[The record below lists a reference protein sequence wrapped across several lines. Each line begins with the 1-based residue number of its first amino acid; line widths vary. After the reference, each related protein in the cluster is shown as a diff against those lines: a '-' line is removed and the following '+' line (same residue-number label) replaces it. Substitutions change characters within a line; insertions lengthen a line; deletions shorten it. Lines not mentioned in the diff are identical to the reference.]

1 MSKVRGSREKRH
13 QPYWSHLFRGT
24 PGAFVICDGAAAAL
38 AATNTLFQ
46 AANAGNL
53 APTNFDGA
61 AGQLPSDETYRIL
74 AIRVG
79 LFFMRTA
86 TAGGLTDFVFYHRAQ
101 TQLYWELFVSSKSLF
116 QAFTGYLP
124 LGGGLHGDIGTST
137 DVYFTNGVPSAESV
151 SVLARSIALPMRQKF
166 SMRNY
171 IIALGASNFLTD
183 FGLLTAGEAACWAVV
198 DGLHVRDI
206 L

>member
-1 MSKVRGSREKRH
+1 MSKIRGSREKRH

-24 PGAFVICDGAAAAL
+24 PGNFVICDGAAAAL

-74 AIRVG
+74 CLRVG
-79 LFFMRTA
+79 LYFMRTA
-86 TAGGLTDFVFYHRAQ
+86 TQAGLNDFVFYHRALS
-101 TQLYWELFVSSKSLF
+101 QLYWELFVSSKSLF
-116 QAFTGYLP
+116 QAFTAYLP
-124 LGGGLHGDIGTST
+124 LGGGLHGDLGTST
-137 DVYFTNGVPSAESV
+137 DVYFNNGTPGADSAC
-151 SVLARSIALPMRQKF
+151 VLARSVALPARQKF
-166 SMRNY
+166 SVRNY

-183 FGLLTAGEAACWAVV
+183 FGNLTAGEAAAFVVV